1 MKHNPIATKAIV
13 RTIKIFIGS
22 AKKMRLKRVAKT
34 GIEANIKTTFATLV
48 FVTANTNAGAVLAIK
63 TA

>member
-1 MKHNPIATKAIV
+1 M
-13 RTIKIFIGS
+13 TIKIFIGS
-22 AKKMRLKRVAKT
+22 PKNMRLNIVAKT

-48 FVTANTNAGAVLAIK
+48 FVTAKTNAGAVLAIK